1 MLLNAL
7 MYADDTILMA
17 DNEADMKILIEIV
30 QKYCEAN
37 EIKLN
42 MEKAVYIIANN
53 NSKTKLKIDNI
64 VLEPENSTKYLG
76 YMINKWMNSKEHI
89 DLRIKNTLK
98 RYYSLNILGLN
109 AKSVDPFV
117 KAQIINS
124 FCLPILYYSIENAEL
139 TRRQRDD
146 VRSTVGELIKKSI
159 NIRKQSHITD
169 LMPAIGI
176 RDPNEAIELRK
187 IGLFL
192 RLMENQTTSELL
204 IEENAEI
211 ILGNDDA
218 NKTFLEQIYDILCE
232 VNFNHTDEL
241 EAKCVN
247 KVEEIENQFIIKQA
261 EPRVVELRKLL
272 EENNTGKVEELLMPE
287 GFRLWLD
294 NEINDTNDR
303 VMYLHRL
310 YDAREELESLNL
322 NF

>member
-1 MLLNAL
+1 
-7 MYADDTILMA
+7 
-17 DNEADMKILIEIV
+17 
-30 QKYCEAN
+30 
-37 EIKLN
+37 
-42 MEKAVYIIANN
+42 
-53 NSKTKLKIDNI
+53 
-64 VLEPENSTKYLG
+64 
-76 YMINKWMNSKEHI
+76 
-89 DLRIKNTLK
+89 
-98 RYYSLNILGLN
+98 
-109 AKSVDPFV
+109 
-117 KAQIINS
+117 
-124 FCLPILYYSIENAEL
+124 
-139 TRRQRDD
+139 
-146 VRSTVGELIKKSI
+146 
-159 NIRKQSHITD
+159 
-169 LMPAIGI
+169 MPAIGI